1 MKKSSISRQKTQAPL
16 PQFNMPEEV
25 NPPPLLQRRLQQ
37 RARNRGDLAPPRLSR
52 RQAVEPNRLD
62 QIAQLYINVQSYSPM
77 DSLMPFELVLPNN
90 EDQQVHQAYDN
101 TPQNREQMMLTNLIQ
116 LSRQVLEL
124 RNRIDV
130 LERRV

>member
-25 NPPPLLQRRLQQ
+25 NPPPLLQRRLRQ
-37 RARNRGDLAPPRLSR
+37 RARNRNDLAPSRLSR

-62 QIAQLYINVQSYSPM
+62 NIAQLYINVQNDNPM

-101 TPQNREQMMLTNLIQ
+101 TPENREQMMLTNLIQ